1 MRTNNSKILE
11 KILNMLASI
20 DLKESKLEVKDKSKE
35 ELYNYLIKE
44 ISNPDEYK
52 VLLSSLKFK
61 KQNIL
66 KILYEI
72 ISTYNTSSS
81 NKIKRNLS
89 VLNKSQYII
98 EQASHHGFTWADSN
112 SCFNKVEEEFLE
124 LKSAIKEDNDNNI
137 MEEMGDLIFT
147 LQCYAILK
155 NFDFTCILNSANNK
169 FSKRFKKLLQIAKS
183 ENINLKKASSVKKE
197 RLWNKAKKV
206 TSS

>member
-1 MRTNNSKILE
+1 
-11 KILNMLASI
+11 
-20 DLKESKLEVKDKSKE
+20 
-35 ELYNYLIKE
+35 
-44 ISNPDEYK
+44 
-52 VLLSSLKFK
+52 
-61 KQNIL
+61 
-66 KILYEI
+66 
-72 ISTYNTSSS
+72 
-81 NKIKRNLS
+81 
-89 VLNKSQYII
+89 
-98 EQASHHGFTWADSN
+98 
-112 SCFNKVEEEFLE
+112 
-124 LKSAIKEDNDNNI
+124 